1 MEEDKSRS
9 EGKQVAIIEP
19 QRAAITVKEAI
30 SRVII
35 P

>member
-9 EGKQVAIIEP
+9 KSKQVAIIEP
-19 QRAAITVKEAI
+19 QRAAITTKEAV
-30 SRVII
+30 SGVII